1 MFSGGTTA
9 WANIDVSKENKEI
22 LLVPIQ
28 DGKDTLA
35 IIESQDIEIQLLWDS
50 IKKKDV
56 QIDRLAELVMTTN
69 QSRILAEEKQLE
81 AESKLKKE
89 KSKRWGI
96 GIFGGVNYYGEAV
109 VGIGLSYNLIKF

>member
-1 MFSGGTTA
+1 MCSGGTTA
-9 WANIDVSKENKEI
+9 WANIGVSKDNKEV

-35 IIESQDIEIQLLWDS
+35 LIETQDVEIQLLWDS
-50 IKKKDV
+50 IRKKDV
-56 QIDRLAELVMTTN
+56 QIDKLAELVITANENKM
-69 QSRILAEEKQLE
+69 IAEEKQLE

-109 VGIGLSYNLIKF
+109 VGVGLSYNIIKF